1 MAEEYKALT
10 VVNLPF
16 IEERYMPGDVI
27 PRERFEAMA
36 EQAAAM
42 VVPGPNDENA
52 TPVWSADEQIKE
64 LMEWGSIS
72 DDLDA
77 EIHPQNTI
85 PDPNK
90 PSLASMVAQAQALIA
105 ELEDRGEDVPA
116 KLRAFSE
123 ISDRQVGSVDAGIGG
138 LENAGN

>member
-1 MAEEYKALT
+1 MADEYKALT

-27 PRERFEAMA
+27 PHERFEAMA
-36 EQAAAM
+36 EAAA
-42 VVPGPNDENA
+42 GSILATQDENA
-52 TPVWSADEQIKE
+52 TPVWTADEQVEE
-64 LMEWGSIS
+64 LMKWGSIS

-90 PSLASMVAQAQALIA
+90 PTLAAMVAQAQAMVD
-105 ELEDRGEDVPA
+105 ELESRGEEVPA
-116 KLRAFSE
+116 RLRAFSE
-123 ISDRQVGSVDAGIGG
+123 ISDRQVSSVDAGIGG
-138 LENAGN
+138 GENAG